1 MARLALPKKP
11 NELVDALD
19 AELIPAE
26 QEANV
31 HVTTHKIIDA
41 YLSGVRKFKIRDRWS
56 GNLSIAFENAKGEL
70 DMRYEEIVRLYLSEM
85 GRYMKMEIGPVAGK
99 KGESLDALRKAA
111 IGSATLGAL
120 SAPLPL
126 ESIKRQALIPFLKH
140 GTVGLNH
147 IETGF
152 PDMPDQIE
160 IVPAR
165 QLRGIPSWVDGTG
178 NLMGIARK
186 RWVPLPWL
194 HERMK
199 SVFNKRIDLKKPES
213 LMDARDVP
221 WGGLPPDTDAGA
233 GPDGGGGASGGGA
246 GGIWS
251 PNANAMGV
259 NISKGAGAFFD
270 AVGPRKDGRF
280 YVPLEEIYI
289 YDDTQQFVARMIFKV
304 GKVILIDENFETQ
317 GVRVLCPLHVAR
329 HTDIGKF
336 FARGYIA
343 PLMPMND
350 QIEKMLASLFK
361 NIQELD
367 MFGTLFIPGASM
379 IDIKRWKTGP
389 RPKVEKFEPDP
400 LNPNMKPF
408 TLQPANTGLMPAK
421 VAEIAGQYLEKQSGQ
436 GPAFRGETSGRVDSA
451 AGLGFLFNTG
461 NISLGLPSH
470 GIADA
475 FSGVYSRM
483 LQVAKERLQPG
494 ETVKLAT
501 IDDAIAG
508 VVLDPATGDMRL
520 SENPIP
526 NPWEIKVDIK
536 DRQPKDR
543 EVIKQELKELFSM
556 QLVDPTR
563 FWITA
568 MEMNL
573 EMPGAPRE
581 LWETWRKCTWQIIT
595 LFRDGIT
602 PGNLDIGEHTQN
614 PDIQLIKLQE
624 FMNKIEYSLSSEAV
638 RKAFETWKLDL
649 EILAGQRF
657 PSELPPPEV
666 VAQIEAAGGQQRPG
680 QEQLGIP
687 PGVTQGGPLPA

>member
-1 MARLALPKKP
+1 MARLSLPTKEK
-11 NELVDALD
+11 ELVDALD

-26 QEANV
+26 QEANI

-41 YLSGVRKFKIRDRWS
+41 YLAGVRRFKVQDRMS
-56 GNLSIAFENAKGEL
+56 GNISIAFENAKGEL
-70 DMRYEEIVRLYLSEM
+70 EMRYEEIVRLYLGEM
-85 GRYMKMEIGPVAGK
+85 GRYMKMEIQPVAGK

-126 ESIKRQALIPFLKH
+126 EQIKRQALIPFLKH

-152 PDMPDQIE
+152 GDMPDQIE

-165 QLRGIPSWVDGTG
+165 QLRGIPAWVDGCG

-186 RWVPLPWL
+186 RWVPVQWL
-194 HERMK
+194 KERMK
-199 SVFNKRIDLKKPES
+199 NVFDKKLNLKHPES
-213 LMDARDVP
+213 TMDARDVP
-221 WGGLPPDTDAGA
+221 WGGPPPDDMGSGGQA
-233 GPDGGGGASGGGA
+233 GPSA
-246 GGIWS
+246 GIWAPRS
-251 PNANAMGV
+251 MDNIGV
-259 NISKGAGAFFD
+259 NIGKGKNSSDHFEIA
-270 AVGPRKDGRF
+270 GPRKDGRL

-289 YDDTQQFVARMIFKV
+289 YDDTQQFVARFIIKV
-304 GKVILIDENFETQ
+304 GKTILLDENFEEQ
-317 GVRVLCPLHVAR
+317 KVRVLCPLHVAR
-329 HTDIGKF
+329 HTDIGKM

-350 QIEKMLASLFK
+350 QIEKMLSSLFK

-367 MFGTLFIPGASM
+367 MFGTLFIPGASG
-379 IDIKRWKTGP
+379 IDIKRWRTGP

-400 LNPNMKPF
+400 LNPSLTPF
-408 TLQPANTGLMPAK
+408 TITPSNTGLMPAK
-421 VAEIAGQYLEKQSGQ
+421 VAEIAGDVLEKLSGQ
-436 GPAFRGETSGRVDSA
+436 GPAFNGQAPGRVDSA

-470 GIADA
+470 GLADA
-475 FSGVYSRM
+475 FAGVYSRM
-483 LQVAKERLQPG
+483 LQVAKERMQPG

-508 VVLDPATGDMRL
+508 VILDPQTGDMKL
-520 SENPIP
+520 ADNPIP
-526 NPWEIKVDIK
+526 QPWEIKVDIK
-536 DRQPKDR
+536 DRQPRDR
-543 EVIKQELKELFSM
+543 EIRKQELKELF
-556 QLVDPTR
+556 QLNLVDSTR

-568 MEMNL
+568 MEENL
-573 EMPGAPRE
+573 DMPGAPRE
-581 LWETWRKCTWQIIT
+581 LWETWRKATWQIIT

-624 FMNKIEYSLSSEAV
+624 FMNKIEFSLASEAV
-638 RKAFETWKLDL
+638 RKVFEVWKMDL

-657 PSELPPPEV
+657 PSELPPPEE
-666 VAQIEAAGGQQRPG
+666 VAAAEAAGGQQRPG
-680 QEQLGIP
+680 QPQQGIP
-687 PGVTQGGPLPA
+687 AGLAPGGPL

>member
-1 MARLALPKKP
+1 MARLALPKKE

-31 HVTTHKIIDA
+31 HITTHKIIDA
-41 YLSGVRKFKIRDRWS
+41 YLAGVRRFKIMDRWS

-85 GRYMKMEIGPVAGK
+85 GRYMKMEINPVAGK

-126 ESIKRQALIPFLKH
+126 EYIKRQTLIPFLKH

-152 PDMPDQIE
+152 SDMPDQIE
-160 IVPAR
+160 VVPAR

-186 RWVPLPWL
+186 RWVPVRWL
-194 HERMK
+194 SDRMK
-199 SVFNKRIDLKKPES
+199 NVFDKRIDLKRPES
-213 LMDARDVP
+213 KMDARDVP
-221 WGGLPPDTDAGA
+221 WGGSPPDNSNQESSSGA
-233 GPDGGGGASGGGA
+233 TGIWTPKNDPIGTQISKGGGGGFYDR
-246 GGIWS
+246 
-251 PNANAMGV
+251 P
-259 NISKGAGAFFD
+259 
-270 AVGPRKDGRF
+270 GPRKDGRL

-289 YDDTQQFVARMIFKV
+289 YDDTQQFVARFIIKV
-304 GKVILIDENFETQ
+304 GKTILVDENFEDQ

-329 HTDIGKF
+329 HTDIGKM
-336 FARGYIA
+336 FARGYVA

-350 QIEKMLASLFK
+350 QVERMLSSLFK

-367 MFGTLFIPGASM
+367 MFGTLFIPGASG
-379 IDIKRWKTGP
+379 IDIKRWRTGP

-400 LNPNMKPF
+400 LNPNLKPF
-408 TLQPANTGLMPAK
+408 TLTPSNTGLMPAK
-421 VAEIAGQYLEKQSGQ
+421 VAEIAGGIMEKLSGQ
-436 GPAFRGETSGRVDSA
+436 GPAFQGQASGRVDSA

-461 NISLGLPSH
+461 NIALGLPSH
-470 GIADA
+470 GLADA
-475 FSGVYSRM
+475 FAGVFSRM
-483 LQVAKERLQPG
+483 LQVSKERLTPG

-508 VVLDPATGDMRL
+508 VILDPQTGDMKL
-520 SENPIP
+520 AENPIP
-526 NPWEIKVDIK
+526 QPWEIKVDIK
-536 DRQPKDR
+536 DRQPRDR
-543 EVIKQELKELFSM
+543 EIRKQELKELFGM

-563 FWITA
+563 FWITV
-568 MEMNL
+568 MEENL
-573 EMPGAPRE
+573 DMPGAPRE
-581 LWETWRKCTWQIIT
+581 LWETWRKATWQIIT
-595 LFRDGIT
+595 LFRDGTT

-624 FMNKIEYSLSSEAV
+624 FMNKIEFSLSSEAV
-638 RKAFETWKLDL
+638 RKAFETWKMDL

-657 PSELPPPEV
+657 PSELPPPED
-666 VAQIEAAGGQQRPG
+666 VAAMEAAGAQQRPG
-680 QEQLGIP
+680 NQQMGIP
-687 PGVTQGGPLPA
+687 PGMAPAGPLV

>member
-1 MARLALPKKP
+1 MARLSLPKKSS
-11 NELVDALD
+11 ELVDALD
-19 AELIPAE
+19 AELIPSE

-31 HVTTHKIIDA
+31 HSVTHKIIDA
-41 YLSGVRKFKIRDRWS
+41 YLAGVRKFKIMDRWS

-70 DMRYEEIVRLYLSEM
+70 DMRYEEITRLYLSEM

-120 SAPLPL
+120 SSPLPL
-126 ESIKRQALIPFLKH
+126 ESIKRQVLIPFLKH

-152 PDMPDQIE
+152 SDMPDQIE
-160 IVPAR
+160 VVPAR

-194 HERMK
+194 RDRMK
-199 SVFNKRIDLKKPES
+199 KVFDKRLDLTKPES
-213 LMDARDVP
+213 DMEARDVP
-221 WGGLPPDTDAGA
+221 WGGHSPDTDHDNQ
-233 GPDGGGGASGGGA
+233 PGGGASA
-246 GGIWS
+246 SGGIWAPK
-251 PNANAMGV
+251 PNALGTNIGKGV
-259 NISKGAGAFFD
+259 GSFFD
-270 AVGPRKDGRF
+270 SVGPRKDGRL

-289 YDDTQQFVARMIFKV
+289 YDDTQQFVARFIVKV
-304 GKVILIDENFETQ
+304 GKKIILDENFEEQ

-343 PLMPMND
+343 PLMPLND
-350 QIEKMLASLFK
+350 QIEKMLQSLFK

-367 MFGTLFIPGASM
+367 MFGTLFIPGASG
-379 IDIKRWKTGP
+379 IDIKRWRTGP

-400 LNPNMKPF
+400 LNPNLKPF
-408 TLQPANTGLMPAK
+408 TLGPSNTGLMPAK
-421 VAEIAGQYLEKQSGQ
+421 IADIAGGLLQKLSGQ
-436 GPAFRGETSGRVDSA
+436 GPAFQGQTSGRIDSA

-461 NISLGLPSH
+461 NIALGLPSH
-470 GIADA
+470 GLADA
-475 FSGVYSRM
+475 FSGVYARM
-483 LQVAKERLQPG
+483 LQVAKERMQPG
-494 ETVKLAT
+494 ETIKLAT

-508 VVLDPATGDMRL
+508 VVLDPQTGDMRL

-526 NPWEIKVDIK
+526 QPWEIKVDIK
-536 DRQPKDR
+536 DRQPRDR
-543 EVIKQELKELFSM
+543 EIRKQELKELYSM

-568 MEMNL
+568 MEENL
-573 EMPGAPRE
+573 DMPGAPRE

-624 FMNKIEYSLSSEAV
+624 FMNKIEFSLASEAV
-638 RKAFETWKLDL
+638 RKEFETWKLDL

-657 PSELPPPEV
+657 PSELPPPEE
-666 VAQIEAAGGQQRPG
+666 VAMAEAAGAQQRPG
-680 QEQLGIP
+680 NPQMGIP
-687 PGVTQGGPLPA
+687 PGQLSGGPLQA